1 MKYLYGVIEAGEKTF
16 PEIAGIEGGKERVH
30 TVPYRELAMVVSNT
44 PRAVYDPARE
54 KAMAHQEV
62 ISRVMQ
68 EHDIIPMS
76 FGTTLKNEALVRD
89 FLAGLYD
96 KLKNTMAR
104 IKGKIE
110 LGLKVSWKKDIF
122 AAEIEALNPEISR
135 LKKEMA
141 ARSAIDYHETIRL
154 GELVKQASEL
164 AASDYL
170 ELIYEPLRTL
180 ATAARLNNTIGPR
193 MIMNAAFLVEKEK
206 EAAFDRKV
214 NDVCQPYLDKL
225 ACKYTG
231 PWPPYNFVDIRL
243 EQER

>member
-1 MKYLYGVIEAGEKTF
+1 MKYLYGVIEAGQKTF
-16 PEIAGIEGGKERVH
+16 PEIAGIEGGEERVH
-30 TVPYRELAMVVSNT
+30 TISYRELAMVVSNT
-44 PRAVYDPARE
+44 PKAFYDPVRD

-68 EHDIIPMS
+68 EHDVIPMS
-76 FGTTLKNEALVRD
+76 FGTTLKNEASVRD

-110 LGLKVSWKKDIF
+110 LGLKVSWQKDIF

-135 LKKEMA
+135 LKNEMA
-141 ARSAIDYHETIRL
+141 AKGAIDYHETIRL
-154 GELVKQASEL
+154 GELVKQASETG
-164 AASDYL
+164 ANDYL
-170 ELIYEPLRTL
+170 GLIYEPLRAL
-180 ATAARLNNTIGPR
+180 AASARLNNTIGPR

-214 NDVCQPYLDKL
+214 NDICEPYLDKL
-225 ACKYTG
+225 AFKYTG
-231 PWPPYNFVDIRL
+231 PWPPYNFVDIKL
-243 EQER
+243 GKA

>member
-1 MKYLYGVIEAGEKTF
+1 MKYLYGIIEAGEKTF

-44 PRAVYDPARE
+44 PRAVYDPLRE
-54 KAMAHQEV
+54 NAMAHQEI
-62 ISRVMQ
+62 ISRIMQ
-68 EHDIIPMS
+68 EYDIIPVS
-76 FGTTLKNEALVRD
+76 FGTTLKNKAAVHD

-96 KLKNTMAR
+96 KLKDTMAR

-141 ARSAIDYHETIRL
+141 AKTTIDYHETIRL
-154 GELVKQASEL
+154 GELVKQAAETG
-164 AASDYL
+164 ANDYL
-170 ELIYEPLRTL
+170 GLIYEPLRAL
-180 ATAARLNNTIGPR
+180 AAAACLNNTIGPR
-193 MIMNAAFLVEKEK
+193 MILNAAFLVEKEK

-214 NDVCQPYLDKL
+214 NDICQPYLDKL
-225 ACKYTG
+225 TFKYTG
-231 PWPPYNFVDIRL
+231 PWPPYNFVDIKL
-243 EQER
+243 GKA